1 MATQAA
7 SFDPLRMGF
16 ILGRDRV
23 TAGDHTLQRQA
34 ELPPWQEGTRK
45 KAYSVLVRVNLER
58 SFGEATEPGIL
69 KRECPDCR

>member
-34 ELPPWQEGTRK
+34 EVPRRQ
-45 KAYSVLVRVNLER
+45 RVSRNAI
-58 SFGEATEPGIL
+58 SFAGASDFSSSLGFA
-69 KRECPDCR
+69 